1 MEINQALFASHIPHE
16 RTVTLLLDNGETVSQ
31 VFHIRELSSLE
42 MRRQVL
48 AERSGDEKRV
58 ELALATLIAK
68 AVCDADGAAVMDV
81 DQAARLKPLVAGQLR
96 DLIMEVNGLGK
107 ARGVTEATPE

>member
-1 MEINQALFASHIPHE
+1 MQINPALFASQIPHE

-31 VFHIRELSSLE
+31 VFHIREITAIE

-48 AERSGDEKRV
+48 AERSGEPERV
-58 ELALATLIAK
+58 AMALSNLIAK
-68 AVCDADGAAVMDV
+68 AVCDAEGGAVMSAE
-81 DQAARLKPLVAGQLR
+81 QASALKPIVAGQLR

-107 ARGVTEATPE
+107 MQGVTETPPE